1 MSQSTSG
8 CTCSDIALNWAQ
20 IIWKEFWIIVEC
32 FGNIYLKRLFC
43 FPRAGFDMSE
53 EPISAVGVVAS
64 LNKAPDGY
72 YVVSVYFGVLG
83 GATCPEMHRLLLYA
97 QIEPTK
103 FI

>member
-1 MSQSTSG
+1 
-8 CTCSDIALNWAQ
+8 
-20 IIWKEFWIIVEC
+20 
-32 FGNIYLKRLFC
+32 
-43 FPRAGFDMSE
+43 MSE

-72 YVVSVYFGVLG
+72 YVVSVYFGVLWG
-83 GATCPEMHRLLLYA
+83 GGTCPEMHCLLLYA